1 MLNIVWFIESLL
13 MPYLCTDFLGGGGMR
28 DICGAMLRYFDFP
41 LEMIEV
47 M

>member
-1 MLNIVWFIESLL
+1 MYGF
-13 MPYLCTDFLGGGGMR
+13 FGGGGMR